1 MNLERDVHEI
11 ERRFLQLLGENR
23 KYVRELCEI
32 RVNNKDLRRGCI
44 SSRVQHPGPSPGQS
58 RRSSAM
64 QATASSRS
72 GMAARLN
79 SFRSQITE
87 DNRDQAN
94 SPTESLS
101 GTWDELR
108 STYTNMNDNVV
119 TEAMLETLIELI
131 DNGINLAAP
140 PLQPVHA
147 IAGRL

>member
-1 MNLERDVHEI
+1 
-11 ERRFLQLLGENR
+11 
-23 KYVRELCEI
+23 
-32 RVNNKDLRRGCI
+32 
-44 SSRVQHPGPSPGQS
+44 
-58 RRSSAM
+58 
-64 QATASSRS
+64 
-72 GMAARLN
+72 MAARLN

-140 PLQPVHA
+140 PLQPVHT
-147 IAGRL
+147 IAGRLKTKQ